1 MRWKGLAA
9 AGLAAALLA
18 GLCAC
23 GDKSGG
29 EAVTVQSVQEITG
42 GALSAPDRFAGMVVA
57 GQTEKI
63 QKDENKKV
71 LELLVAEGDYV
82 KAGDVLFTYDTQAM
96 EFDLEKLKL
105 EYEGYESAIRSAESQ
120 IGELED
126 ERDEAA
132 SADKLEYTL
141 QIEEQEANIRENEY
155 NAALKQREID
165 NMEASM
171 ANTEVAASIDG
182 RVMSVQAEDGA
193 DNGEMYY
200 DDGTGDSAYITVMD
214 LESVRVEGNINELN
228 AGALVPG
235 MAVTIR
241 SRTDDAAVW
250 SGTVDSIDWE
260 NPVQGNN
267 GDYYVGDTDAMTA
280 SSKYP
285 FYITLDDHEGLILG
299 QHVYIEPSYGEDAKS
314 GLWLGSYWFGS
325 VDGDAWLWVEGA
337 NGKLE
342 KRSVTLGEYDADMD
356 EYQILDGLDGSDY
369 IAFPEEGFSEG
380 MPTARWEEFGENT
393 ASTNTAHDPLED
405 IAA

>member
-9 AGLAAALLA
+9 AGLAAVLLA

-23 GDKSGG
+23 GGKNGG

-42 GALSAPDRFAGMVVA
+42 GALTAPDRFAGMVVA

-96 EFDLEKLKL
+96 EFDLEKLRL

-193 DNGEMYY
+193 DNADMYGY
-200 DDGTGDSAYITVMD
+200 DDGTDSAYITVMD
-214 LESVRVEGNINELN
+214 LKSVRIEGNINELN

-241 SRTDDAAVW
+241 SRTDDTAVW

-260 NPVQGNN
+260 NPVRGNN
-267 GDYYVGDTDAMTA
+267 DGMYYVETDSMTS

-285 FYITLDDHEGLILG
+285 FYIVLSSSEGLILG
-299 QHVYIEPSYGEDAKS
+299 QHVYIEPYYGEDAKT
-314 GLWLGSYWFGS
+314 GLWLGSYWFGA
-325 VDGDAWLWVEGA
+325 VDGDAWLWAEGP

-342 KRSVTLGEYDADMD
+342 KRSVTLGGYDADMD
-356 EYQILDGLDGSDY
+356 EYQILDGLTLEDC
-369 IAFPEEGFSEG
+369 IAFPEDGLAEGL
-380 MPTARWEEFGENT
+380 PTARTEPET
-393 ASTNTAHDPLED
+393 ADMGVD
-405 IAA
+405 G

>member
-1 MRWKGLAA
+1 MRFRSLVA
-9 AGLAAALLA
+9 AGLAAAMLA

-29 EAVTVQSVQEITG
+29 AAVTVQSVQENTG
-42 GALSAPDRFAGMVVA
+42 GALAAPDRFAGMVVA
-57 GQTEKI
+57 GQTENI

-71 LELLVAEGDYV
+71 LELLVSEGDYV

-126 ERDEAA
+126 ERKAAA

-141 QIEEQEANIRENEY
+141 RIEEQQANIRENEY

-193 DNGEMYY
+193 DNADMYY
-200 DDGTGDSAYITVMD
+200 SDGTDSAYITIMD
-214 LESVRVEGNINELN
+214 LKSVRVEGNINELN

-267 GDYYVGDTDAMTA
+267 NGMYYVGETDDMTS

-285 FYITLDDHEGLILG
+285 FYIVLGSSEGLILG
-299 QHVYIEPSYGEDAKS
+299 QHVYIEPYYGEDAKT
-314 GLWLGSYWFGS
+314 GLWLGSYWFGA
-325 VDGDAWLWVEGA
+325 VDGDAWLWAEGS

-342 KRSVTLGEYDADMD
+342 KRSVTLGGYDADTD
-356 EYQILDGLDGSDY
+356 EYQIADGLSTSDY
-369 IAFPEEGFSEG
+369 IAFPEDGLAAG
-380 MPTARWEEFGENT
+380 QPTARMEAET
-393 ASTNTAHDPLED
+393 ADMEVGG
-405 IAA
+405 

>member
-1 MRWKGLAA
+1 MRFKSLT
-9 AGLAAALLA
+9 AAALTAVLLT

-23 GDKSGG
+23 GDRSGG

-57 GQTEKI
+57 GQTENI

-120 IGELED
+120 IDELED
-126 ERDEAA
+126 ERDAAA

-171 ANTEVAASIDG
+171 ANTEAAASIDG

-200 DDGTGDSAYITVMD
+200 DDGAGGSAYITVMD

-267 GDYYVGDTDAMTA
+267 NGMYYVGETDDMTS

-285 FYITLDDHEGLILG
+285 FYIVLSASEGLILG
-299 QHVYIEPSYGEDAKS
+299 QHVYIEPFYGEDAKT
-314 GLWLGSYWFGS
+314 GLWLGSYWFGA
-325 VDGDAWLWVEGA
+325 VDGGAWLWAESE

-342 KRSVTLGEYDADMD
+342 KRSVTLGDYDADMD
-356 EYQILDGLDGSDY
+356 EYQILDGLDTSDY
-369 IAFPEEGFSEG
+369 IAFPEDGLAAG
-380 MPTARWEEFGENT
+380 QPTERMEAQT
-393 ASTNTAHDPLED
+393 AETGAATAAVEVVG
-405 IAA
+405 

>member
-1 MRWKGLAA
+1 MRFKSLAA
-9 AGLAAALLA
+9 AALTAVLLT

-57 GQTEKI
+57 GQTENI

-96 EFDLEKLKL
+96 QFDLDKLKL
-105 EYEGYESAIRSAESQ
+105 EYEGFESAIRSAESQ

-171 ANTEVAASIDG
+171 ANTEVSASIDG

-267 GDYYVGDTDAMTA
+267 DMYYYGDTDSMTQ

-285 FYITLDDHEGLILG
+285 FYIVLSASEGLILG
-299 QHVYIEPSYGEDAKS
+299 QHVYIEPFYGEDAKT

-325 VDGDAWLWVEGA
+325 VDGGAWLWAESE

-356 EYQILDGLDGSDY
+356 EYQILDGLDTSDY
-369 IAFPEEGFSEG
+369 IAFPEDGLAAG
-380 MPTARWEEFGENT
+380 QPTERMEAQT
-393 ASTNTAHDPLED
+393 ADTGAATAAVEVVG
-405 IAA
+405 

>member
-1 MRWKGLAA
+1 MRYRGLTAAVLAA
-9 AGLAAALLA
+9 VLLA
-18 GLCAC
+18 VLCAC

-42 GALSAPDRFAGMVVA
+42 GALAAPDRFAGMVVA
-57 GQTEKI
+57 GQTENI

-71 LELLVAEGDYV
+71 LELLVEEGDYV

-96 EFDLEKLKL
+96 QFDLDKLKL
-105 EYEGYESAIRSAESQ
+105 EYEGFESAIRSAESQ
-120 IGELED
+120 IDELED
-126 ERDEAA
+126 ERDGAS

-141 QIEEQEANIRENEY
+141 QIEEQQANIRENEY

-182 RVMSVQAEDGA
+182 RVMSVQAQDSA
-193 DNGEMYY
+193 DNADMYY

-214 LESVRVEGNINELN
+214 LESVRIEGNINELN

-267 GDYYVGDTDAMTA
+267 NGMYYVGETDDMTS

-285 FYITLDDHEGLILG
+285 FYIVLGASEGLILG
-299 QHVYIEPSYGEDAKS
+299 QHVYIEPCYGEDAKT
-314 GLWLGSYWFGS
+314 GLWLGSYWFGA
-325 VDGDAWLWVEGA
+325 VDDGAWLWVEGA

-342 KRSVTLGEYDADMD
+342 KRSVTLGDYDADMD
-356 EYQILDGLDGSDY
+356 EYQIADGLDASDY
-369 IAFPEEGFSEG
+369 IAFPEDGLAAG
-380 MPTARWEEFGENT
+380 QPTARMEAET
-393 ASTNTAHDPLED
+393 ADMEVGG
-405 IAA
+405 